1 MLVTQNVKIVVV
13 VVVVAMVVVVVVTLA
28 SRDSRRI
35 ALSGLCFGY

>member
-28 SRDSRRI
+28 THSIERSLLRLLI
-35 ALSGLCFGY
+35 G